1 MPTTHYYTLG
11 APSDSATV
19 SAPTAEGLTQGLEIG
34 VEPFSVDPPYD
45 QDRVVYREGVGSAE
59 VGFYNY
65 HRWVASP
72 GRLVQ
77 LALVEGL
84 AGAPG
89 IALVEPAASQTV
101 YGGRLGGRVLYLEE
115 VDRPSGAGGA
125 EARVAIRFDLR
136 DAEGETLW
144 SETLSASS
152 RSSRSSRSAA
162 EPAQEAGRTVDL
174 IRDAFDQVVT
184 QARAGLSAALAR

>member
-1 MPTTHYYTLG
+1 M
-11 APSDSATV
+11 
-19 SAPTAEGLTQGLEIG
+19 
-34 VEPFSVDPPYD
+34 
-45 QDRVVYREGVGSAE
+45 GSTE

-65 HRWVASP
+65 HRWVSSP

-115 VDRPSGAGGA
+115 VDRPSGAGGV

-144 SETLSASS
+144 SETLSATS
-152 RSSRSSRSAA
+152 RSTT
-162 EPAQEAGRTVDL
+162 EPVREAGRIVDL
-174 IRDAFDQVVT
+174 IRDAFEQVVT
-184 QARAGLSAALAR
+184 QARAGLSAALAQ